1 MVLGQ
6 KMNVLADKQ
15 LKEDGLTFSQVLV
28 LIAIERGFDSPP
40 SISEITSLLST
51 SRQNIKQLINQ
62 LVKKGFVKMFK
73 DPTDKRVLRVETTIF
88 NQKYWEKRDPEHL
101 LFIDQIFK
109 ILSLEEIYDLNK
121 LIDRLYSRVHGL
133 LTD

>member
-62 LVKKGFVKMFK
+62 LVKKRFVKMFK
-73 DPTDKRVLRVETTIF
+73 DPTDKRVLRVETTIL